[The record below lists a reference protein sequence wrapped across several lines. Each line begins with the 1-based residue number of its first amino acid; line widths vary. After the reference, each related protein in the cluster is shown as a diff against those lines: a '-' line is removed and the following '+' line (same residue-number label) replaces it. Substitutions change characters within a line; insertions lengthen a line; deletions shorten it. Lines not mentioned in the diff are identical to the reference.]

1 LIDTVLAQHRLSP
14 LNCSNITYKERACY
28 GASSSE
34 QAIHRHGSR
43 PNQPHRNFV
52 VVWSNNPLETGQEDA
67 MTPPPQAGRSDI
79 SAHGMLEMWL
89 NHVNVSVPRDMRT
102 TAAELITALKDPRT
116 ALRRGGH
123 VAHAL
128 SAFMLETE
136 EIALLR
142 IAREGEVSWADLDRA
157 AQATLRDDD
166 PKKDWI
172 HDAAVA
178 RGAIPAR

>member
-1 LIDTVLAQHRLSP
+1 
-14 LNCSNITYKERACY
+14 
-28 GASSSE
+28 
-34 QAIHRHGSR
+34 
-43 PNQPHRNFV
+43 
-52 VVWSNNPLETGQEDA
+52 
-67 MTPPPQAGRSDI
+67 MTLPPQADRSG
-79 SAHGMLEMWL
+79 SSVHGTLEMWL
-89 NHVNVSVPRDMRT
+89 NHVNVSVPRDSRA
-102 TAAELITALKDPRT
+102 TAAELIAALKDPE
-116 ALRRGGH
+116 AVLRRGDH

-157 AQATLRDDD
+157 AQATLRDAD